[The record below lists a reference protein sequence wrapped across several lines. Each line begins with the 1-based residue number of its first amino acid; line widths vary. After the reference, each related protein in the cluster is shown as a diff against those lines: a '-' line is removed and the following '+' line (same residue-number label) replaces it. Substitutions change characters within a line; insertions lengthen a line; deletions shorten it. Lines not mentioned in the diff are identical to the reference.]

1 MRSTIIALFLLFGL
15 AWPAAAQEVVAVG
28 TVETVGTPENPASCV
43 VTTANNESVWPGN
56 VLILSGAGVVTR
68 VGAVEDVAQ
77 TVTST
82 HILSHGL
89 VAGTVE
95 LAEGNRTSLEFSVAC
110 TVIETTTTTE
120 EETTTTSEP
129 EEETTTT
136 TEPDEPTTSSPPP
149 PPTTQPPP
157 PPTVSTTTP
166 PDPGCPDNGLACTGT
181 DSRVLL
187 ASAAGLLVL
196 GVAVTSTRFWFG
208 R

>member
-110 TVIETTTTTE
+110 TVIETTTTSE
-120 EETTTTSEP
+120 EETTTTSEDV
-129 EEETTTT
+129 TTT
-136 TEPDEPTTSSPPP
+136 TEPDEPTTSPPP
-149 PPTTQPPP
+149 PPPPTQPPP
-157 PPTVSTTTP
+157 PPTVTTTPP

-181 DSRVLL
+181 NSGLFLV
-187 ASAAGLLVL
+187 AGAGLLVA
-196 GVAVTSTRFWFG
+196 GVAVTSTRLWA